1 MSDSPVADRAERLFR
16 DGANCAQAV
25 LQAVAEGAGLACP
38 ACIPA
43 VALGMGGGIAH
54 TGRTCGAATGAV
66 MAIGLAVDRFSSA
79 PAADKK
85 QQAYGLGGDLM
96 RGFEAEFGSAECER
110 IIGLAWTE
118 PDAIRRF
125 KESGVRDT
133 KCVPCVRWAAAEAA
147 RAIQPLRAATGRARP
162 ESL

>member
-1 MSDSPVADRAERLFR
+1 MTEGPAADRAERLFR

-85 QQAYGLGGDLM
+85 KRAYALGGDLV
-96 RGFEAEFGSAECER
+96 RQFEAAFGTADCER

-118 PDAIRRF
+118 PDAMRRF

-147 RAIQPLRAATGRARP
+147 RFVEGLKTGRAG
-162 ESL
+162 